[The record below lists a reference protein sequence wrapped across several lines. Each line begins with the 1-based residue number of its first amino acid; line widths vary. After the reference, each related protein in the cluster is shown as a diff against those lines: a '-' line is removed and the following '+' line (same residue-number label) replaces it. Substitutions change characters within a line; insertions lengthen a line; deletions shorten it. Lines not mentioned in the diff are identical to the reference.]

1 MMAMKIT
8 WSYRDRAD
16 RLAARLTQITGG
28 GTRQPAHAQIRKLQ
42 IAAFETAKG
51 GSALAAGLVLMPRS
65 RLRRVDELDL

>member
-1 MMAMKIT
+1 MMAMKVT

-28 GTRQPAHAQIRKLQ
+28 GTRQPAHAQIRKLR

-51 GSALAAGLVLMPRS
+51 DSALGTGRHAPKPTPVS
-65 RLRRVDELDL
+65 